1 MASEPDTPFCGE
13 VVPPAHPPSDT
24 RGGSA
29 LNISMLGYD
38 AMRVRCGSSTF
49 PPALCGYGKGRL
61 TEVRKVALCA
71 PQHDPP
77 TQS

>member
-38 AMRVRCGSSTF
+38 AMRDACPVWIIHV
-49 PPALCGYGKGRL
+49 PAGPVQLRQR
-61 TEVRKVALCA
+61 TVN
-71 PQHDPP
+71 
-77 TQS
+77 